1 MGKIKL
7 VKAIVF
13 SAFLL
18 LTAVK
23 SSAQT
28 LPSAFSPLDTTTSSD
43 TQSLKPYQPTPEIV
57 NQNEDGSLKFA
68 CATDKFAQCNI
79 RASWEDF
86 RNFINNAPQNDFLY
100 IAFANKMSD
109 LGFFDLAS
117 LATSKMKDKEITG
130 ISTEAMER
138 FYYPRRKLKIEDEL
152 FLAEIYSDIMY
163 NNQSS
168 EATAELLRNENLLLN
183 YDYANYLAALG
194 SYKSGMFSQAKKYIN
209 LAIIQN
215 PTNLNYQRLKAEI
228 LAEDEDPQDA
238 IKIVNDLKK
247 QDLYSFE
254 YSRKIKS
261 LEQFV
266 LYKTSKTEWEKSY
279 HLGYYYYLEN
289 DKTRAARALQ
299 DALSTKKKTNKGVVY
314 ALMGEVYLN
323 MNEFEKASESAK
335 KAHKINLNNPKALV
349 TLGDLSYRDENY
361 KRALEYYKRA
371 SCHDKKA
378 YEPLIKEAQVYQKL
392 SKDKKAKDIYVKILK
407 THSDSSEAY
416 YNIALVEKDKEIVYL
431 KKALAVNPL
440 FEDGWIQISKAEI
453 NKGNYELAQKYLANA
468 FYIDENDFRYYYY
481 QGLVNKNL
489 GNYTQAKEYFR
500 KCLKLNSGFKDAQDE
515 LNNSINA
522 QDSEQSQGS
531 I

>member
-1 MGKIKL
+1 MGKTQL

-18 LTAVK
+18 LTAAK
-23 SSAQT
+23 SYAQT
-28 LPSAFSPLDTTTSSD
+28 LPSAFSPLDTSTSLDSQ
-43 TQSLKPYQPTPEIV
+43 QSTPNTAVPENV

-68 CATDKFAQCNI
+68 CAIDKFAQCNI

-86 RNFINNAPQNDFLY
+86 KNFINNAPQNDFLY
-100 IAFANKMSD
+100 IAFANKMSE

-130 ISTEAMER
+130 ISKEAMER

-168 EATAELLRNENLLLN
+168 EATAELLQNENLLLN

-215 PTNLNYQRLKAEI
+215 PANLNYQRLKAEI
-228 LAEDEDPQDA
+228 LAEDEDGQDA
-238 IKIVNDLKK
+238 IKVVNDLKK

-266 LYKTSKTEWEKSY
+266 LYKTSKAEWEKNY

-299 DALSTKKKTNKGVVY
+299 DALSTKKAANKSLVY
-314 ALMGEVYLN
+314 ALMGEIYLN
-323 MNEFEKASESAK
+323 MDEFEKASDSAK
-335 KAHKINLNNPKALV
+335 RAHKINHNNPKALI
-349 TLGDLSYRDENY
+349 TLGDLSYRDKNY

-371 SCHDKKA
+371 ASHDKKA
-378 YEPLIKEAQVYQKL
+378 YEPLIKEAQTYQKL
-392 SKDKKAKDIYVKILK
+392 SNGKKAKELYIKTLK

-416 YNIALVEKDKEIVYL
+416 YNIALVEKDKEIIYL
-431 KKALAVNPL
+431 KKALGVNPM

-489 GNYTQAKEYFR
+489 GNYLIAKDYFR

-522 QDSEQSQGS
+522 QGSEQSQGS